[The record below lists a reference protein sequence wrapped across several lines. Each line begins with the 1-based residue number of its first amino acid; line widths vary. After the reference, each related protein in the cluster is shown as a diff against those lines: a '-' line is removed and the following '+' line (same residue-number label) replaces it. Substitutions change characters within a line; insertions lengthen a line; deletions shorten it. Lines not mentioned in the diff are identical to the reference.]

1 MLYLKSANLEDIEK
15 EYEFITIPLPMK
27 MDLRILRLDVQER
40 NLK

>member
-1 MLYLKSANLEDIEK
+1 MLYLNQLIWKIIEK
-15 EYEFITIPLPMK
+15 EYEFITNTLPMK